1 MVNAKTCKW
10 LKSPEQ
16 VNAESA
22 LKWNLNH
29 PSKVPRALLKS
40 EWKEHEGEAGEQC
53 CKADFG
59 M

>member
-1 MVNAKTCKW
+1 MINAKTCKW
-10 LKSPEQ
+10 SKSPEQ

-29 PSKVPRALLKS
+29 PSKVPGALLKS

-53 CKADFG
+53 CKANF
-59 M
+59 